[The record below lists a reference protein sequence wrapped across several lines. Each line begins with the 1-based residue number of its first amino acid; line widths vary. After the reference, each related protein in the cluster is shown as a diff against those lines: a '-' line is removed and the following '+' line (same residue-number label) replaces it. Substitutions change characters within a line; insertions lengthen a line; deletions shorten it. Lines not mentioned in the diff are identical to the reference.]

1 MVQMK
6 KRGFWFLSILL
17 LCSLVPVGVTAV
29 KKPTKVAQL
38 GDIFPPHSFPPPT
51 SSEDR
56 DYLGLTEAKPFTIG
70 DIKADLVVV
79 ELLNVYCT
87 SCQKQ
92 APIYSEVFTMV
103 EKDSSTKDRVK
114 WMGVGIG
121 NNEREVAFFRKAR
134 GVSFPIVTD
143 LRFDLYE
150 AVGGK
155 GGIRTPFTLLVRK
168 DEKGRGIIV
177 DSHMGFRR
185 DKEEIIEEIKA
196 ALQYDLAYL
205 KIEEG
210 KRAVLP
216 ATERLKPPLSDDQLL
231 KKIGEGMA
239 GPGGAAEEIRR
250 LSPEEEY
257 LYAAR
262 VKTQEGEQQFFAK
275 VVSWP
280 PVCDICHD
288 IHFIYIFDG
297 AGKITNFIP
306 IHLTKYGNREWTQS
320 DIDTMKSRLIGR
332 SLLEPFEFNR
342 DVDAITRATITSVVI
357 FHRLNKG
364 KDLYTTLM
372 RQGLVKQGDPPYT
385 IRPAL

>member
-6 KRGFWFLSILL
+6 KRGWLFFLILL
-17 LCSLVPVGVTAV
+17 LIFLIPVGVSAV
-29 KKPTKVAQL
+29 GKPAKVAQL
-38 GDIFPPHSFPPPT
+38 GDIFPPFSFPPPV
-51 SSEDR
+51 SSEDLN
-56 DYLGLTEAKPFTIG
+56 YLGLTEAKAFTIG

-92 APIYSEVFTMV
+92 APIYTEVFQVV
-103 EKDSSTKDRVK
+103 EKDPTMKDKVK

-121 NNEREVAFFRKAR
+121 NNEKEVEFFRKAR
-134 GVSFPIVTD
+134 GVVFPIVTD

-168 DEKGRGIIV
+168 DEKGRGIVV

-185 DKEEIIEEIKA
+185 DKEEIIEGIKA

-210 KRAVLP
+210 KRVVLP
-216 ATERLKPPLSDDQLL
+216 VTDKLKPPISDEQLL
-231 KKIGEGMA
+231 KKIEEAMA
-239 GPGGAAEEIRR
+239 GPGGAVEEIRR
-250 LSPEEEY
+250 LSPKEEY
-257 LYAAR
+257 LYAGR
-262 VKTQEGEQQFFAK
+262 LKKQEGEKQLFAK

-288 IHFIYIFDG
+288 IHFIYVFNG

-320 DIDTMKSRLIGR
+320 DIDTMKNRLIGR

-342 DVDAITRATITSVVI
+342 DVDAVTRATITSVVI

-364 KDLYTTLM
+364 KELYTE
-372 RQGLVKQGDPPYT
+372 LVKQGE
-385 IRPAL
+385 IK